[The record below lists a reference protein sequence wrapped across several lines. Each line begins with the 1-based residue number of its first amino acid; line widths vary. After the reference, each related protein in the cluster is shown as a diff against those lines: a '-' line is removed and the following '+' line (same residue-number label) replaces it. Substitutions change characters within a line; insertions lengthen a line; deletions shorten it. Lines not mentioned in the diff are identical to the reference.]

1 MFDKNPI
8 FTTKGT
14 CYTTNATIYEHSPFI
29 YSSVKIWIHELKEN
43 TPGTKGKSVDGKI
56 IFSLKVQNLVEKIW

>member
-29 YSSVKIWIHELKEN
+29 YSSIKIWIHELKEN
-43 TPGTKGKSVDGKI
+43 TPGTVREICGW
-56 IFSLKVQNLVEKIW
+56 QNGFL